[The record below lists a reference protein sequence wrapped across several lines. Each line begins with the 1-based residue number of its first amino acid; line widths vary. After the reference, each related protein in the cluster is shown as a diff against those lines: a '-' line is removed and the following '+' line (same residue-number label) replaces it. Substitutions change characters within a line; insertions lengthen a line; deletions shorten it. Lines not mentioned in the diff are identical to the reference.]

1 MVGEESQGGRI
12 MAASDV
18 ILWQVRCNVTREN
31 EWIFALQQQKV
42 LIPTLK
48 IWAAGRSQKAEF
60 ATVQRPKTA
69 RNACKSKVY
78 PSSASCDR
86 HKLELEVQNT
96 VSASDQ
102 LSILAKKK
110 SKDTIFNRA
119 IFGRSRNSKYQPNIA
134 SLFGSKTGLSSVNLE
149 EPQVTQPTPD

>member
-1 MVGEESQGGRI
+1 
-12 MAASDV
+12 
-18 ILWQVRCNVTREN
+18 VTREN

-48 IWAAGRSQKAEF
+48 IWAAGGSQTAEF

-69 RNACKSKVY
+69 RNECKSKVY

-86 HKLELEVQNT
+86 HKLELAVQNT
-96 VSASDQ
+96 VSASNQ

-110 SKDTIFNRA
+110 I
-119 IFGRSRNSKYQPNIA
+119 
-134 SLFGSKTGLSSVNLE
+134 
-149 EPQVTQPTPD
+149 